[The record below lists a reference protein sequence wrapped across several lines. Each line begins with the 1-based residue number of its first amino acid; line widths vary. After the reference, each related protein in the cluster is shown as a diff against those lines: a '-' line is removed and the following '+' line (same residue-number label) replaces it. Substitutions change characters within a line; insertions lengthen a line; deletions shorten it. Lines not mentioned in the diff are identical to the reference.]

1 MKLLLLFIFTVM
13 SLSANIYY
21 SKIEPYEVRRIA
33 SNVSGVVLLTHES
46 MLGQTL
52 TSKPYLVIDAAL
64 DQNELKFT
72 QEKLLYLKKTV
83 TLNEN
88 IVNNLDISLE
98 KKRLNYER
106 VKKLKI
112 KSNVEKDKEF
122 YDLVNSEN
130 SSLSTQKEINTLNT
144 QVADLEIRKKQL
156 IRSISDK
163 SLSAKGFKLYSLE
176 VKVGEVVTKGTP
188 LATIMDTS
196 HAILTIY
203 LNEEDVLNAPQSVIY
218 INGKKTVYKIDRLLN
233 IADSKNI
240 SKYMAQI
247 IIKAPKIFSKLA
259 KVELKQ
265 NKKK

>member
-1 MKLLLLFIFTVM
+1 MMKLLLLFMFSVM
-13 SLSANIYY
+13 SLSANVYY
-21 SKIEPYEVRRIA
+21 SKVEPYEVRKIA
-33 SNVSGVVLLTHES
+33 SNVSGVVLIADEG
-46 MLGQTL
+46 MVGQTL
-52 TSKPYLVIDAAL
+52 SKSAYLRIDSKL
-64 DQNELKFT
+64 DKNELKFIK
-72 QEKLLYLKKTV
+72 EKLQYLNKTV
-83 TLNEN
+83 KLNEN
-88 IVNNLDISLE
+88 IVSNLEVSLE

-130 SSLSTQKEINTLNT
+130 SSLSTLKEINTLRT

-156 IRSISDK
+156 VRSISDK

-176 VKVGEVVTKGTP
+176 VKVGEVVNKGTP

-196 HAILTIY
+196 RAILTIY
-203 LNEEDVLNAPQSVIY
+203 LNEEDVINAKRSVIY
-218 INGKKTVYKIDRLLN
+218 IDGEKTAYKIDRFLN

-259 KVELKQ
+259 KVELKT
-265 NKKK
+265 K

>member
-1 MKLLLLFIFTVM
+1 MMKLLPLFMFTVM
-13 SLSANIYY
+13 SLSANVYY
-21 SKIEPYEVRRIA
+21 SKVEPYEVRKIA
-33 SNVSGVVLLTHES
+33 SNVSGVVLIAHED
-46 MLGQTL
+46 MVGETL
-52 TSKPYLVIDAAL
+52 SKSAYLRIDSKL
-64 DQNELKFT
+64 DKNELKFIK
-72 QEKLLYLKKTV
+72 EKLQYLKKTV
-83 TLNEN
+83 KLNEN
-88 IVNNLDISLE
+88 IVSNLEVSLE

-130 SSLSTQKEINTLNT
+130 SSLSTLKEINTLRT

-156 IRSISDK
+156 VRSISDK

-176 VKVGEVVTKGTP
+176 VKVGEVVSKGTP

-196 HAILTIY
+196 RAILTIY
-203 LNEEDVLNAPQSVIY
+203 LNEEDVLNAKRSVIY
-218 INGKKTVYKIDRLLN
+218 INGEKTAYKIDRFLN

-259 KVELKQ
+259 KVELKT
-265 NKKK
+265 K

>member
-1 MKLLLLFIFTVM
+1 MFTVM
-13 SLSANIYY
+13 SLSANVYY
-21 SKIEPYEVRRIA
+21 SKVEPYEVRKIA
-33 SNVSGVVLLTHES
+33 SNVSGVVLIAHED
-46 MLGQTL
+46 MVGETL
-52 TSKPYLVIDAAL
+52 SKSAYLRIDSKL
-64 DQNELKFT
+64 DENELKFIK
-72 QEKLLYLKKTV
+72 EKLQYLKETV
-83 TLNEN
+83 KLNEN
-88 IVNNLDISLE
+88 IVSNLEVSLE

-130 SSLSTQKEINTLNT
+130 SSLSTLKEINTLRT

-156 IRSISDK
+156 VRSISDK

-176 VKVGEVVTKGTP
+176 VKVGEVVSKGTP

-196 HAILTIY
+196 RAILTIY
-203 LNEEDVLNAPQSVIY
+203 LNEEDVLNAKRSVIY
-218 INGKKTVYKIDRLLN
+218 INGEKTAYKIDRFLN

-247 IIKAPKIFSKLA
+247 IIKAPQIFSKLA
-259 KVELKQ
+259 KVELKT
-265 NKKK
+265 K

>member
-1 MKLLLLFIFTVM
+1 MFTVM
-13 SLSANIYY
+13 SLSANVYY
-21 SKIEPYEVRRIA
+21 SKVEPYEVRKIA
-33 SNVSGVVLLTHES
+33 SNVSGVVLIAHED
-46 MLGQTL
+46 MVGETL
-52 TSKPYLVIDAAL
+52 SKSAYLRIDSKL
-64 DQNELKFT
+64 DKNELKFIK
-72 QEKLLYLKKTV
+72 EKLQYLKKTV
-83 TLNEN
+83 KLNEN
-88 IVNNLDISLE
+88 IVSNLEVSLE

-130 SSLSTQKEINTLNT
+130 SSLSTLKEINTLRT

-156 IRSISDK
+156 VRSISDK

-176 VKVGEVVTKGTP
+176 VKVGEVVSKGTP

-196 HAILTIY
+196 RAILTIY
-203 LNEEDVLNAPQSVIY
+203 LNEEDVLNAKRSVIY
-218 INGKKTVYKIDRLLN
+218 INGEKTAYKIDRFLN

-259 KVELKQ
+259 KVELKT
-265 NKKK
+265 K

>member
-1 MKLLLLFIFTVM
+1 MMKLILLFIVTVM
-13 SLSANIYY
+13 SLSANVYY
-21 SKIEPYEVRRIA
+21 SKIEPYEVRKIA
-33 SNVSGVVLLTHES
+33 SNVSGVVLTANED

-52 TSKPYLVIDAAL
+52 SSTPYLRIDAKL
-64 DQNELKFT
+64 DISELKFT
-72 QEKLLYLKKTV
+72 KDKLQYLKKTV
-83 TLNEN
+83 KLNEN
-88 IVNNLDISLE
+88 IVNNLEVSLE

-112 KSNVEKDKEF
+112 KSSVEKDKEF

-130 SSLSTQKEINTLNT
+130 SSLTTLKEISTLKI

-156 IRSISDK
+156 VRSINDK

-176 VKVGEVVTKGTP
+176 VKVGEVVSKGTP

-196 HAILTIY
+196 RAILTIY
-203 LNEEDVLNAPQSVIY
+203 LNEEDVINAEKSVIY
-218 INGKKTVYKIDRLLN
+218 INGKKTAYKIDRFLN

-265 NKKK
+265 NN

>member
-1 MKLLLLFIFTVM
+1 MMKLLPLLMFTVM
-13 SLSANIYY
+13 SLSANVYY
-21 SKIEPYEVRRIA
+21 SKVEPYEVRKIA
-33 SNVSGVVLLTHES
+33 SNVSGVVLIAHED
-46 MLGQTL
+46 MLGQIL
-52 TSKPYLVIDAAL
+52 SESAYLRIDSKL
-64 DQNELKFT
+64 DKNELKFIK
-72 QEKLLYLKKTV
+72 EKLRYLKKTV
-83 TLNEN
+83 KLNEN
-88 IVNNLDISLE
+88 IVSNLEVSLE

-130 SSLSTQKEINTLNT
+130 SSLSTLKEINTLRT

-156 IRSISDK
+156 LRSISDK

-176 VKVGEVVTKGTP
+176 VKVGEVVSKGTP

-196 HAILTIY
+196 RAILTIY
-203 LNEEDVLNAPQSVIY
+203 LNEEDVINAKRNVIY
-218 INGKKTVYKIDRLLN
+218 INGEKTAYKIDRFLN

-259 KVELKQ
+259 KVELKT
-265 NKKK
+265 K

>member
-1 MKLLLLFIFTVM
+1 MKLLPLFMFTVM
-13 SLSANIYY
+13 SLSANVYY
-21 SKIEPYEVRRIA
+21 SKVEPYEVRKIA
-33 SNVSGVVLLTHES
+33 SNVSGVVLIAHED
-46 MLGQTL
+46 MVGETL
-52 TSKPYLVIDAAL
+52 SKSAYLRIDSKL
-64 DQNELKFT
+64 DKNELKFIK
-72 QEKLLYLKKTV
+72 EKLQYLKKTV
-83 TLNEN
+83 KLNEN
-88 IVNNLDISLE
+88 IVSNLEVSLE

-130 SSLSTQKEINTLNT
+130 SSLSTLKEINTLRT

-156 IRSISDK
+156 VRSISDK

-176 VKVGEVVTKGTP
+176 VKVGEVVSKGTP

-196 HAILTIY
+196 RAILTIY
-203 LNEEDVLNAPQSVIY
+203 LNEEDVLNAKRSVIY
-218 INGKKTVYKIDRLLN
+218 INGEKTAYKIDRFLN

-259 KVELKQ
+259 KVELKT
-265 NKKK
+265 K

>member
-1 MKLLLLFIFTVM
+1 MKLLPLFMFTVM
-13 SLSANIYY
+13 SLSANVYY
-21 SKIEPYEVRRIA
+21 SKVEPYEVRKIA
-33 SNVSGVVLLTHES
+33 SNVSGVVLIAHED
-46 MLGQTL
+46 MVGETL
-52 TSKPYLVIDAAL
+52 SQSAYLRIDSKL
-64 DQNELKFT
+64 DINELKFIK
-72 QEKLLYLKKTV
+72 EKLLYLKETV
-83 TLNEN
+83 KLNEN
-88 IVNNLDISLE
+88 IVSNLEVSLE

-130 SSLSTQKEINTLNT
+130 SSLSTLKEINTLRT

-156 IRSISDK
+156 VRSISDK

-176 VKVGEVVTKGTP
+176 VKVGEVVSKGTA

-196 HAILTIY
+196 RAILTIY
-203 LNEEDVLNAPQSVIY
+203 LNEEDVLNAKRSVIY
-218 INGKKTVYKIDRLLN
+218 INGEKTAYKIDRFLN

-259 KVELKQ
+259 KVELKT
-265 NKKK
+265 K